1 MEKEFYFE
9 ATVDGCGIDLYVTKR
24 NQIMIEESEDNSIS
38 EKEIELAA
46 GALSFNTC
54 FDTPSKIKF
63 AKSCHFN
70 NILIS
75 KREINDDTNNGVV
88 EEYYLS
94 ELRKSPA
101 KLRKFLSI

>member
-1 MEKEFYFE
+1 MEIYFE
-9 ATVDGCGIDLYVTKR
+9 ATVDGCGVSLYTTRR
-24 NQIMIEESEDNSIS
+24 NEIMVEETEENYLSAIEIEE
-38 EKEIELAA
+38 AV
-46 GALSFNTC
+46 GASGFNTC
-54 FDTPSKIKF
+54 FQTPSKREF

-75 KREINDDTNNGVV
+75 KREVNDDTNNGVV